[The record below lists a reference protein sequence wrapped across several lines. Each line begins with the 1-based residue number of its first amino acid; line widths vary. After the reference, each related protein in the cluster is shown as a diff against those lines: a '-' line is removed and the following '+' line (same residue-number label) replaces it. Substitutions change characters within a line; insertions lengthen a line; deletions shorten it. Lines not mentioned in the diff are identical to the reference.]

1 MVAIVVDLLGGAD
14 IPEDLQIEAL
24 IFILEHQEV
33 AHIMLHVFGETLSA
47 FEDDEL
53 VIAPL
58 KLHEVLT
65 SLCTPDWH
73 GDLGLAHSLVVFD
86 LGLLQFQLLHQQQL
100 QFSRDGD
107 GLQFR
112 HAHLHIEALWHHLLC
127 HIAYAWMTTYSLLP
141 FEPLLLHLL
150 QSGLKTFHNSC
161 PDSCVVVDV
170 VLER

>member
-1 MVAIVVDLLGGAD
+1 MDATVVDLLGGAH

-65 SLCTPDWH
+65 
-73 GDLGLAHSLVVFD
+73 
-86 LGLLQFQLLHQQQL
+86 
-100 QFSRDGD
+100 
-107 GLQFR
+107 
-112 HAHLHIEALWHHLLC
+112 
-127 HIAYAWMTTYSLLP
+127 
-141 FEPLLLHLL
+141 
-150 QSGLKTFHNSC
+150 
-161 PDSCVVVDV
+161 
-170 VLER
+170 